1 MKAFMDD
8 NFLLNNKTAEMLYH
22 DYAKDDADY

>member
-8 NFLLNNKTAEMLYH
+8 NFLLNNKMAETLYH
-22 DYAKDDADY
+22 SYAKDMRYH